1 MPRATFNS
9 GDLPAEF
16 FDLDRDTQCQII
28 RIGLDAY
35 KSVQAG
41 VRELV
46 VAELSEDDA
55 AKAAAIRA
63 EGIKSALESVRSRLA
78 MADTL
83 EEQLHMARTK
93 YDQLRATVENDAEIR
108 AKGLIADARKDFEVE
123 KAQELAELKE
133 QIAEMRGREK
143 TLQIV
148 EEAHEGM
155 KETISTLQAE
165 LAKYKAA
172 AGTKSS
178 HALGKMGEAEVFAM
192 LNTYVIPRFPYAE
205 VRDMT
210 AVKHVGDF
218 HISLFGPTG
227 KRLKLMLDVKK
238 YSYPVQ
244 NGEVEKLYSDLDG
257 DSSDAGI
264 MVSLDTSICT
274 KSQFQLTKTKM
285 GKPCMFLT
293 FEKLDDGIRQEVLCW
308 ALRVLTS
315 VVSTTDRASQDAMI
329 TEIQAFIG
337 EMTSSVTEVE
347 ACVKACKT
355 LYDMLRDTKDRLLA
369 RINTFK
375 GIDPSDD
382 VIVHDGDDM
391 RCKCKNANGGQC
403 KSRRVPTGN
412 LCTRHEAAVAAGK
425 TVLLMTGAVATA
437 SVSAAAT
444 T

>member
-9 GDLPAEF
+9 ADLPADFFEF
-16 FDLDRDTQCQII
+16 DHATQCQII
-28 RIGLDAY
+28 RIGVDAY
-35 KSVQAG
+35 KSLQTS

-46 VAELSEDDA
+46 VAEISEDDSV
-55 AKAAAIRA
+55 KAAAIRA
-63 EGIKSALESVRSRLA
+63 EGVKSALESVQDRLA
-78 MADTL
+78 AVDVL
-83 EEQLHMARTK
+83 ETELQRARLTVEQLRSASAAEAAK
-93 YDQLRATVENDAEIR
+93 RAEA
-108 AKGLIADARKDFEVE
+108 LIEAARKDFELQ
-123 KAQELAELKE
+123 KSQELSSLKE

-155 KETISTLQAE
+155 KDTIVALQTE
-165 LAKYKAA
+165 LSKYKAA

-178 HALGKMGEAEVFAM
+178 HALGKMGEQEVFAM

-227 KRLKLMLDVKK
+227 KKLKLMMDVKK

-244 NGEVEKLYSDLDG
+244 NCEIEKLYSDLDG
-257 DSSDAGI
+257 DSADAGI
-264 MVSLDTSICT
+264 MVSLDTPICT
-274 KSQFQLTKTKM
+274 KSQFQITKTRL

-308 ALRVLTS
+308 SLRVLTS
-315 VVSTTDRASQDAMI
+315 IVSTTDRASQDAMI
-329 TEIQAFIG
+329 TEIQTFLG
-337 EMTSSVTEVE
+337 ELNTSVTEVE

-355 LYDMLRDTKDRLLA
+355 LFDMLRDTKDRLLA
-369 RINTFK
+369 RINTYK

-382 VIVHDGDDM
+382 VITHDGDDM
-391 RCKCKNANGGQC
+391 RCKCKNANGSQC

-412 LCTRHEAAVAAGK
+412 LCSRHDAAVASGK
-425 TVLLMTGAVATA
+425 TVMLITGGVAA
-437 SVSAAAT
+437 KAT
-444 T
+444 E